1 MTDKKDCKYYRKDY
15 GGSYCGLKGYPIRC
29 DECKEDEKVKE

>member
-1 MTDKKDCKYYRKDY
+1 MTVKTDCAYYRHDY
-15 GGSYCGLKGYPIRC
+15 GGDYCLKKGYPIRC